1 MKSRMPTVMIAV
13 AAGLMT
19 LSALP
24 AAAQQRQPSPPHS
37 QQHNGPQM
45 QHNAPQPQPYQSQ
58 TPNRPN
64 GGMNNGPNHGPNHGP
79 NMGPSN
85 GPDNRYGAWNSSWGA
100 RPAGPPRSFTRS
112 SDWYRHVR
120 ACQQRYRSYN
130 PATDRYTVRRGQ
142 RAVCR
147 L

>member
-1 MKSRMPTVMIAV
+1 MKTSTTAALIAV

-24 AAAQQRQPSPPHS
+24 SAAQQRQPTPPRAELHNTP
-37 QQHNGPQM
+37 QAQHNMP
-45 QHNAPQPQPYQSQ
+45 QHNTPQPQPYQAQPNRPQAQ
-58 TPNRPN
+58 TPNRP
-64 GGMNNGPNHGPNHGP
+64 GQNNGHNNQA
-79 NMGPSN
+79 
-85 GPDNRYGAWNSSWGA
+85 DNRYGNWNTSWGA
-100 RPAGPPRSFTRS
+100 RPAAPPRHFTRT

-130 PATDRYTVRRGQ
+130 PSTDRYTVRRGQ
-142 RAVCR
+142 TALCR